1 MSTHDFKRGDLVYAN
16 GLPAVVYYVSP
27 LQIRILMLKR
37 GDIKAYRINRDRIHD
52 RYGGVAIEYIT
63 GSDLQI
69 SIDSIMNFL
78 HEIGEQ
84 KNETKIQTR

>member
-1 MSTHDFKRGDLVYAN
+1 MNTHDFQRGDLVYAN

-37 GDIKAYRINRDRIHD
+37 GDLKAYRINRDRID
-52 RYGGVAIEYIT
+52 GKYRDVSVDYIS

-69 SIDSIMNFL
+69 AIDFIMNFL

-84 KNETKIQTR
+84 KK

>member
-1 MSTHDFKRGDLVYAN
+1 MNTHDFKRGDLVYAN

-37 GDIKAYRINRDRIHD
+37 GDLKAYRINRGRIHD
-52 RYGGVAIEYIT
+52 RYGCVAIDYIT

-69 SIDSIMNFL
+69 AIDSIMDSL
-78 HEIGEQ
+78 HKIGVQ
-84 KNETKIQTR
+84 NETKV

>member
-1 MSTHDFKRGDLVYAN
+1 MSEHDFQRGDLVYAN

-37 GDIKAYRINRDRIHD
+37 GDLKAYRINRDRID
-52 RYGGVAIEYIT
+52 GKYRDVSVDYIS

-69 SIDSIMNFL
+69 AIDSVMNFL

-84 KNETKIQTR
+84 KK

>member
-1 MSTHDFKRGDLVYAN
+1 MSNTHDFKLGDILYAN

-37 GDIKAYRINRDRIHD
+37 GDIKAYRINRDKTYGNIRDNRIEFIKESNK
-52 RYGGVAIEYIT
+52 YLE
-63 GSDLQI
+63 
-69 SIDSIMNFL
+69 IDSIMNFL

-84 KNETKIQTR
+84 KK

>member
-1 MSTHDFKRGDLVYAN
+1 MNTHDFKRGDLVYAN

-37 GDIKAYRINRDRIHD
+37 GDLKAYRINRDRIYD
-52 RYGGVAIEYIT
+52 RYGGVAINYIT

-69 SIDSIMNFL
+69 AIDSIMDSL
-78 HEIGEQ
+78 HKIGVQ
-84 KNETKIQTR
+84 NETKI

>member
-1 MSTHDFKRGDLVYAN
+1 MSNTHDFQRGDLLYVN

-37 GDIKAYRINRDRIHD
+37 GDLKAYCINRDRIHD
-52 RYGGVAIEYIT
+52 RYGGVAIDYIT
-63 GSDLQI
+63 GSDLEKT
-69 SIDSIMNFL
+69 IDSIMNFL

-84 KNETKIQTR
+84 KK

>member
-1 MSTHDFKRGDLVYAN
+1 MKTHDFKRGDLVYAN

-37 GDIKAYRINRDRIHD
+37 GDLKAYRINRDRIN
-52 RYGGVAIEYIT
+52 GTSWGVNIEYIT
-63 GSDLQI
+63 GSDLQF
-69 SIDSIMNFL
+69 SIDSIMSFL

-84 KNETKIQTR
+84 KK

>member
-1 MSTHDFKRGDLVYAN
+1 MSNTHDFQLGDLVYAN

-37 GDIKAYRINRDRIHD
+37 GDLKAYRINRDRINGKYRD
-52 RYGGVAIEYIT
+52 VSVDYIS

-69 SIDSIMNFL
+69 AIDSIMNFL

-84 KNETKIQTR
+84 KK

>member
-1 MSTHDFKRGDLVYAN
+1 MSNTHDFKLGDILYVN

-27 LQIRILMLKR
+27 LQIRVLMLKR

-63 GSDLQI
+63 GSDLEK

-84 KNETKIQTR
+84 KK

>member
-1 MSTHDFKRGDLVYAN
+1 MNTHEFKRGDLVYAN

-37 GDIKAYRINRDRIHD
+37 GDLKAYRINRDRVNG
-52 RYGGVAIEYIT
+52 RYNGVSVEYIT
-63 GSDLQI
+63 GSDLDR

-78 HEIGEQ
+78 HKIGVQ
-84 KNETKIQTR
+84 YGSKI

>member
-1 MSTHDFKRGDLVYAN
+1 MSNTHDFQLGDLVYVN

-37 GDIKAYRINRDRIHD
+37 GDLKAYRINRDRID
-52 RYGGVAIEYIT
+52 GKYRDVSVDYIS

-69 SIDSIMNFL
+69 AIDSVMNFL

-84 KNETKIQTR
+84 KK